1 MKEYLSDKDWEIMK
15 SHYIREF
22 DKYTKINGMQLDIE
36 WLYSLLDNS
45 WNKWNE
51 GHFTNIDN
59 FIDTLDSQFQDF
71 SNLLKNKI
79 NNYQ

>member
-36 WLYSLLDNS
+36 WLDSLLDNS

-51 GHFTNIDN
+51 GHFTSIDN

-71 SNLLKNKI
+71 SNLLKNKKK
-79 NNYQ
+79 